1 MALMNWDLSDDE
13 VSHTDKSDKVP
24 HAGKSD
30 KVPHAGKSDKL
41 KKKRSLKEK
50 SEECQPGKC
59 TV

>member
-1 MALMNWDLSDDE
+1 MNWDLSDDE